1 MANLK
6 FDKIEKNM
14 PIKYNEINNFWI
26 YEGSNELEFTPFSGR
41 YLNRAGKGIFLD
53 MVFLQKVVQINKSIL
68 SALEGNFE
76 VYNPQKIYSEGDVVF
91 YNNMFYISL
100 DDNNNKNLSNTEMWY
115 PFRMTLKNFYLQD
128 QNTNEIYKIFVK
140 DGSLDVEK
148 VSNDS

>member
-91 YNNMFYISL
+91 YNDKFFFIFR
-100 DDNNNKNLSNTEMWY
+100 NKI
-115 PFRMTLKNFYLQD
+115 TLKETSFCFLLSRNSISFYFFIKKFIL
-128 QNTNEIYKIFVK
+128 IF
-140 DGSLDVEK
+140 
-148 VSNDS
+148 